1 MIEDIREQKKK
12 EIIERTVSHI
22 GLIPSDLIE
31 GFVRKDPEVL
41 AECDRWIKRNGAIIL
56 KVRGVIPKLDKE
68 SVYLSEDGQIR
79 IRLNALPRYI
89 REEYAVFIEPTEQ
102 NYFFSALMLKYMT
115 HTERWEYNI
124 ERANNAQSIN
134 IPSLWS
140 EPMSTTYQDKIA
152 KMTEALQATLEDAKK
167 IDEKNVKTARTRLR
181 KALQEIINE
190 SKDFRKTILEDSK
203 VGE

>member
-1 MIEDIREQKKK
+1 MVEDVREQKKK

-22 GLIPSDLIE
+22 GLIPSDLID
-31 GFVRKDPEVL
+31 GFISKDPEVL
-41 AECDRWIKRNGAIIL
+41 AECDKWIKRNGAIIL

-79 IRLNALPRYI
+79 IRLNALPRFI

-115 HTERWEYNI
+115 HAERWEYNI
-124 ERANNAQSIN
+124 ERANEAQSIN
-134 IPSLWS
+134 ITSPWS

-190 SKDFRKTILEDSK
+190 SKEFRKTILEDGK